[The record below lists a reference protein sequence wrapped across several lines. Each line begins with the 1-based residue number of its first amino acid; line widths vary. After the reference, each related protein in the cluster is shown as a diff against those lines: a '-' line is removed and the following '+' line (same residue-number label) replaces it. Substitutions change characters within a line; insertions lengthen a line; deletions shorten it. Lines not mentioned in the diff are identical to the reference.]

1 MPIIGRATRLVLSC
15 GLSNAGADMRDQS
28 SDFRHVNGRFSRGHP
43 GGPGR
48 PRKPVS
54 TVAVDLDRLGG
65 EVAQELMQL
74 TIERARKGN
83 QRATEMVLQRVWPV
97 RRSRPIELD
106 PLPGEGLPD
115 LLGQHA
121 ALARAMID
129 GEVSPQ
135 DAQAA
140 TRVLKA

>member
-1 MPIIGRATRLVLSC
+1 MSDPSF
-15 GLSNAGADMRDQS
+15 DPRDAS
-28 SDFRHVNGRFSRGHP
+28 GRFAKGCA

-54 TVAVDLDRLGG
+54 TVAADLDRLGA

-74 TIERARKGN
+74 TIQRARRGN
-83 QRATEMVLQRVWPV
+83 LKATEMVLQRVWPA
-97 RRSRPIELD
+97 RRNRPLELD
-106 PLPGEGLPD
+106 PQSGDGLPD

-121 ALARAMID
+121 ALAQAMID

-140 TRVLKA
+140 TRVLKALQQQMRRAERQKIGAGE

>member
-1 MPIIGRATRLVLSC
+1 MS
-15 GLSNAGADMRDQS
+15 DQS
-28 SDFRHVNGRFSRGHP
+28 SDFRHTNGRFTKGRP

-54 TVAVDLDRLGG
+54 AVAVDLDRLGG
-65 EVAQELMQL
+65 AVAQELMQL
-74 TIERARKGN
+74 TIERARRGN
-83 QRATEMVLQRVWPV
+83 MRATEMVLQRVWPV
-97 RRSRPIELD
+97 RRHRPMELD
-106 PLPGEGLPD
+106 PQAGDGLPD

-121 ALARAMID
+121 ALAQAMID

-140 TRVLKA
+140 TRVLKALQEQMRRAERQKIEADE